1 MKKSLF
7 FAAAASALMLTACS
21 SENDVVQS
29 APQTQ
34 ETAAKA
40 LNFDVYLPQAVTR
53 AGNPGGGVMTTDK
66 LKRAGEGFGVFAF
79 HHDNTNYAAG
89 AATPNFMFNEH
100 VTWSSG
106 WGYSPL
112 KYWPNETQQDSQTG
126 PATSTDTPTN
136 RLDRISFF
144 AYAPYVSL
152 PDKVASGMALTY
164 PSTGK
169 ISSYENTSSPET
181 DGILRISAEDY
192 SGDPK
197 IEWGI
202 SSNLDNNIDLLW
214 GVAPS
219 GMSYQSVNP
228 DIYVTKTFGLPLT
241 DMVKPDKDQKIKFLF
256 QHALSRIGLSVVS
269 AIDQIAAG
277 DDGNVYSNGETRV
290 LIEEVRVWGDF
301 GISGVLNLNNTEANV
316 ANWEE
321 ASVNRTAST
330 VTAPLFRFDNG
341 TAVAPDVAN
350 GYIAPD
356 LRYDATTISGISG
369 GTKVFTDLKTGVLPS
384 EETLLAGGADPSKVA
399 SNLTYEYN
407 KKLYKLVGTDYVRAT
422 TTATAAANVFTK
434 DASGNYRQFA
444 KSTDPA
450 ITLNGTTEYF
460 TLAETTTVT
469 NSGLEDADPDNDVR
483 GLAASTV
490 YYVKTG
496 TLGDGNVLY
505 TKKTA
510 DGTEGDGEYITVIT
524 ETAVAGND
532 YTGTCYTDLMPR
544 YFMVI
549 PSAVSPATP
558 TNISVKIKYHVVTND
573 PKLSAKVSDVTNEIT
588 KEIPLQLKS
597 GKSYNLKLILGL
609 TSVKL
614 DASVADWQ
622 VADDAEVFL
631 PKNNE

>member
-7 FAAAASALMLTACS
+7 IFAAAALALTACT
-21 SENDVVQS
+21 SEDDVVQS
-29 APQTQ
+29 
-34 ETAAKA
+34 TAQKQASA
-40 LNFDVYLPQAVTR
+40 DAVLFDTYLPEVAKVTR

-66 LKRAGEGFGVFAF
+66 LKTAGEGFGVFAF
-79 HHDNTNYAAG
+79 HHANTDYAAG
-89 AATPNFMFNEH
+89 AAIPNFMFNEH

-126 PATSTDTPTN
+126 PATSTDSPTN

-144 AYAPYVSL
+144 AYAPYVTL

-202 SSNLDNNIDLLW
+202 SGNLDNNVDLLW
-214 GVAPS
+214 GVAPA

-228 DIYVTKTFGLPLT
+228 DIHVNPTFGLPLT
-241 DMVKPDKDQKIKFLF
+241 DMVKPDKDQRIKFLF

-277 DDGNVYSNGETRV
+277 DDGMVFNNGETRV

-301 GISGVLNLNNTEANV
+301 GISGVLNLNNTTANV

-321 ASVNRTAST
+321 TSVNRTAST
-330 VTAPLFRFDNG
+330 VTSPLFRFDNG
-341 TAVAPDVAN
+341 TAESPLVAN

-356 LRYDATTISGISG
+356 LRYDGTTITGIG
-369 GTKVFTDLKTGVLPS
+369 NGTKTFTDLKTGVLRS

-399 SNLTYEYN
+399 TDVTYSFN

-422 TTATAAANVFTK
+422 TTATAAADVFTK

-444 KSTDPA
+444 QDTDPA
-450 ITLNGTTEYF
+450 ITLNGETEYF
-460 TLAETTTVT
+460 TLEATAKTVAT
-469 NSGLEDADPDNDVR
+469 PSTELVPGQPYYTLTGDIDANT
-483 GLAASTV
+483 A
-490 YYVKTG
+490 
-496 TLGDGNVLY
+496 LY
-505 TKKTA
+505 TQFTA
-510 DGTEGDGEYITVIT
+510 NGSESDGTYYEVV
-524 ETAVAGND
+524 ETPVAGND
-532 YTGTCYTDLMPR
+532 YSGTCYTDLMPR

-573 PKLSAKVSDVTNEIT
+573 PKLNAKVSDVTNEIT

-614 DASVADWQ
+614 DATVADWQ
-622 VADDAEVFL
+622 VADDAEIWL
-631 PKNNE
+631 PRNNE